1 MKKKNIDL
9 RQFMLF
15 FFNSLG
21 YQISLPV
28 GRMFNTV
35 LYTPPSRAVSF
46 FSVIIDAHR
55 QLYSSQDYK

>member
-1 MKKKNIDL
+1 
-9 RQFMLF
+9 MLF